1 MGPKPFSK
9 AWRQELIRRHTKAR
23 VVMTGKFPA
32 ERNGVELVPFNPV
45 ERQVSRLAS

>member
-9 AWRQELIRRHTKAR
+9 AWRQELIRRHTKAIA
-23 VVMTGKFPA
+23 VVFGKFPA

-45 ERQVSRLAS
+45 ERQAWRLAA